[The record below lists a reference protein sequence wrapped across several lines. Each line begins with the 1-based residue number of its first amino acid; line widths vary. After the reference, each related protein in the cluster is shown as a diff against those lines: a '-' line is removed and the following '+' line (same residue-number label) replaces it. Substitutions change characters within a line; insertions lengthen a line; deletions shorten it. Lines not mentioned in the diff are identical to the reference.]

1 MFVIKIA
8 RCFITEAVEGN
19 QNYKLPVDKWSADYF
34 PGDIDQEQPNAA

>member
-1 MFVIKIA
+1 VIKIA

-19 QNYKLPVDKWSADYF
+19 QSYKLQVDKWNADYF